1 MTDLDDR
8 SYDIAE
14 RLERRSASLTV
25 EAGSL
30 GAVQRRARR
39 RSQHRVAMVG
49 ATGVLV
55 AAGAVAVRLRSDGD
69 TKPSAS
75 IAPATTTSVANT
87 QTTTALR
94 KGDHGPDVV
103 HLQQQLLRLGI
114 FPGPSDGNFSTLTEQ
129 AVWAAEGWLLDRPVR
144 QQTGV
149 VDATLWSA
157 LDGTAPAPRR
167 PGSGTHVEI
176 DLPTQVLVVWLENKP
191 ALVTH
196 VSTGTG
202 EHWCGTLNYDTDDL
216 GNTVVPPIL
225 QNVCGVAKT
234 PGGMFKAYRSLPGT
248 RSGPLG
254 RITDALLF
262 NYGIGMFGANDVPRD
277 PSSHGGV
284 KVPLAVQQRLVR
296 LVHLGD
302 QVLVWDGTTEPE
314 ALPRKDTLPIFNFL
328 DPTVTTTTVG

>member
-8 SYDIAE
+8 SLDIAE

-25 EAGSL
+25 GVGSL
-30 GAVQRRARR
+30 SAVQRRARQ

-69 TKPSAS
+69 TKPNAS
-75 IAPATTTSVANT
+75 IAPATTTSVANA
-87 QTTTALR
+87 QTTTLR

-103 HLQQQLLRLGI
+103 HLQQQLLQLGI

-129 AVWAAEGWLLDRPVR
+129 AVWAAEGWLLHRPVG

-157 LDGTAPAPRR
+157 LDSTAPAPRR

-176 DLPTQVLVVWLENKP
+176 DLPTQVLVVWADDKP

-202 EHWCGTLNYDTDDL
+202 ERWCETQ
-216 GNTVVPPIL
+216 TVDVDVVGRL
-225 QNVCGVAKT
+225 QPATTNNVCGVATT
-234 PGGMFKAYRSLPGT
+234 PGGAFKVYRALPGT
-248 RSGPLG
+248 HNSALG
-254 RITDALLF
+254 RITDALFF
-262 NYGIGMFGANDVPRD
+262 NYTINIAGAIDVPRN

-284 KVPLAVQQRLVR
+284 KVPNTVQQRLID
-296 LVHLGD
+296 LVHVGD
-302 QVLVWDGTTEPE
+302 KVLVWNGTTEPE
-314 ALPRKDTLPIFNFL
+314 SVSRKDAFPVWPFP
-328 DPTVTTTTVG
+328 DPSVTTTTTG